1 MSSAPPGKL
10 FAIASASAD
19 LPTAVGPEITTTF
32 GRAEAAPPCMLKH
45 AALDCRNPGGEEN
58 AGEDDED
65 DATDKCPTVS
75 DKKACADSRLV
86 ALL

>member
-1 MSSAPPGKL
+1 
-10 FAIASASAD
+10 
-19 LPTAVGPEITTTF
+19 
-32 GRAEAAPPCMLKH
+32 MLKH